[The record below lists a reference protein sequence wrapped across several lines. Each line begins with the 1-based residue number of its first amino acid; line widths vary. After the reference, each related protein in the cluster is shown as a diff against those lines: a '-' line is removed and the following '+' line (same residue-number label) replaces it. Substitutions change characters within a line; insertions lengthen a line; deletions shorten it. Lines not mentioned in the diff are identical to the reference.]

1 MNGPNPVS
9 ASDALH
15 HCERYALVF
24 HYVPLI
30 DTTLPPSARAQRES
44 LLSAVWVAIVGA
56 DKLRRQVVQHGLGDV
71 CGHEKIDGRVKGA
84 RNKLSGDFVSALSR
98 AFDEMGE
105 EAIRIIAKEEPV
117 Y

>member
-1 MNGPNPVS
+1 MSRPG
-9 ASDALH
+9 
-15 HCERYALVF
+15 
-24 HYVPLI
+24 
-30 DTTLPPSARAQRES
+30 TQRES
-44 LLSAVWVAIVGA
+44 LLGAVWVAIVGA